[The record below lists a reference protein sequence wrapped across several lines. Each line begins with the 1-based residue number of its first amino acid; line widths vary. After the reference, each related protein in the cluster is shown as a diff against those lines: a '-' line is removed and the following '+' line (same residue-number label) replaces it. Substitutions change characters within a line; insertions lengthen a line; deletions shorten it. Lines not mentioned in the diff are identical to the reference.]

1 MAKPKKATGGKTI
14 KDLNV
19 KGGANVT
26 GGLCRKAG
34 GTNP

>member
-1 MAKPKKATGGKTI
+1 MGKPKKATGGKKP

-19 KGGANVT
+19 KGGASKVT
-26 GGLCRKAG
+26 GGLRKAG